1 MRRGCWCVSA
11 SSCWVVI
18 VAPRAAVCPVL
29 VCVLCVPPQVSMKPL
44 FGGLTKGPTGV
55 FKSVLDTT
63 RTDGKRRDEI
73 YVDVVERLSVT
84 FNAAGNLVSSQID
97 GSIQVGAGGGTRAV
111 LLHMCVMCRQR
122 GVFGRCMMCC
132 LHAPISGHQG
142 ACWPNTAPPPPA

>member
-1 MRRGCWCVSA
+1 
-11 SSCWVVI
+11 
-18 VAPRAAVCPVL
+18 
-29 VCVLCVPPQVSMKPL
+29 MKPL

-97 GSIQVGAGGGTRAV
+97 GAIQVQLGS
-111 LLHMCVMCRQR
+111 
-122 GVFGRCMMCC
+122 C
-132 LHAPISGHQG
+132 LDCTGF
-142 ACWPNTAPPPPA
+142 